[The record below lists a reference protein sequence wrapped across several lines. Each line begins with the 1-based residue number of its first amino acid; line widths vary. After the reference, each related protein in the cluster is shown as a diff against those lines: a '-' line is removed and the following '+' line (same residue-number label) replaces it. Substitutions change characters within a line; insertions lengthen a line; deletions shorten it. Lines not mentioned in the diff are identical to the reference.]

1 MPEKVDGT
9 AQPPRDE
16 AESIKERKWT
26 TLEKV
31 SGLKTATI
39 IAAATDAISIS
50 AALATKASESFTPMI
65 PVVPQ
70 IC

>member
-1 MPEKVDGT
+1 MPEKVVGT

-16 AESIKERKWT
+16 AESIKERIRT
-26 TLEKV
+26 TLDKV
-31 SGLKTATI
+31 SSLKTATI
-39 IAAATDAISIS
+39 TAAAIDAISIS